1 MAGLRTVYAES
12 LTFMDMLL
20 ECSQF
25 IDKSRHDPTSSK
37 MDVLDSLETR
47 VSLLVGKVVSQ
58 PTCAAFVVYPASQDG
73 KSTAA

>member
-25 IDKSRHDPTSSK
+25 IDRSRHDPTSSK
-37 MDVLDSLETR
+37 MDVLDSMETR
-47 VSLLVGKVVSQ
+47 LSLLVGKLVSQ
-58 PTCAAFVVYPASQDG
+58 PTCTAFVVYPASQDTRA
-73 KSTAA
+73 TA